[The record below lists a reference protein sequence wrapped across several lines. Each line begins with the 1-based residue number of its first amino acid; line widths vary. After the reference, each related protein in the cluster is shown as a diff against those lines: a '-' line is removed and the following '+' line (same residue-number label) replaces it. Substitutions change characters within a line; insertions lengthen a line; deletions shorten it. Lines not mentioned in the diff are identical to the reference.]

1 MSKKC
6 IFTLFVQL
14 LCGLDSIRAQAQT
27 FNWPDKPIRIIVPYT
42 PGGGTDAVTRQLVE
56 RISAEQKWSFI
67 IDNKPG
73 ASTIIGVDAVVKS
86 PADGYTLL
94 LGSNSLALNR
104 FLILKMPYD
113 IDRDIV
119 PVVLLTKI
127 SNALVVHPSL
137 PVKDLKEFI
146 SYAKANPGKI
156 TYASTGNGTATHL
169 FGEMFASMTGIEMT
183 HVPYKGTA
191 PALNDLLSGQVNSMF
206 DSLTS
211 VIPNVR
217 AGKVRLIGLTNS
229 KRAVFA
235 PEMPTLSELGLPDY
249 EAICWF
255 GIAATSKV
263 PTEVINKLNFEINA
277 ILQTPEMA
285 AKLSQLGGEVAGG
298 SPDDFK
304 LFIQSEAKKWGRV
317 IQNAKINME

>member
-1 MSKKC
+1 MKKLF
-6 IFTLFVQL
+6 FTLIVFFAGFAVNM
-14 LCGLDSIRAQAQT
+14 SFAQ
-27 FNWPDKPIRIIVPYT
+27 PYPSKPIRLVVPFP
-42 PGGGTDAVTRQLVE
+42 PGGPTDLLARAIGQKLQE
-56 RISAEQKWSFI
+56 RIGQSVI

-113 IDRDIV
+113 IDRDIA
-119 PVVLLTKI
+119 PVILLTKI

-169 FGEMFASMTGIEMT
+169 FGEMFASMTGIDMT

-191 PALNDLLSGQVNSMF
+191 PALNDLLSGQVTSMF

-229 KRAVFA
+229 KRAMFA

-249 EAICWF
+249 EAIGWF
-255 GIAATSKV
+255 GIAAPAKV
-263 PTEVINKLNFEINA
+263 PAEVINKLNFEINA

-285 AKLSQLGGEVAGG
+285 TKLSQLGGEVAGG

-317 IQNAKINME
+317 IQNAKIKME

>member
-1 MSKKC
+1 MVKILFS
-6 IFTLFVQL
+6 LFVFL
-14 LCGLDSIRAQAQT
+14 AVSITNISFAQSY
-27 FNWPDKPIRIIVPYT
+27 PSKPIRLVVPFP
-42 PGGGTDAVTRQLVE
+42 PGGPNDLLARLIGQKLQERIGQLV
-56 RISAEQKWSFI
+56 I

-104 FLILKMPYD
+104 FLILKLPYD

-119 PVVLLTKI
+119 PVILLTKI

-137 PVKDLKEFI
+137 PVKDLKDFI
-146 SYAKANPGKI
+146 AYAKLNPGKI

-169 FGEMFASMTGIEMT
+169 FGEMFANMTGIEMT

-191 PALNDLLSGQVNSMF
+191 PAVNDLLSGQVNAMF

-229 KRAVFA
+229 KRATHA

-249 EAICWF
+249 EATGWF
-255 GIAATSKV
+255 GIAAPAKV
-263 PTEVINKLNFEINA
+263 PSEIINKLNSEINA
-277 ILQTPEMA
+277 ILETPEIA
-285 AKLSQLGGEVAGG
+285 TKLSQLGGEVVGG

-304 LFIQSEAKKWGRV
+304 TFIQSEAKKWGRV
-317 IQNAKINME
+317 IQNAKIKME

>member
-1 MSKKC
+1 MVKILFS
-6 IFTLFVQL
+6 LFVFL
-14 LCGLDSIRAQAQT
+14 AVSITNISFAQSY
-27 FNWPDKPIRIIVPYT
+27 PSRPIRLVVPFP
-42 PGGGTDAVTRQLVE
+42 PGGPNDLLARLIGQKLQERIGQLV
-56 RISAEQKWSFI
+56 I

-104 FLILKMPYD
+104 FLILKLPYD
-113 IDRDIV
+113 IDRDIA
-119 PVVLLTKI
+119 PVILLTKI

-137 PVKDLKEFI
+137 PVKDLKDFI
-146 SYAKANPGKI
+146 AYAKLNPGKI

-169 FGEMFASMTGIEMT
+169 FGEMFANMTGIEMT

-191 PALNDLLSGQVNSMF
+191 PAVNDLLSGQVNAMF

-229 KRAVFA
+229 KRATHA

-249 EAICWF
+249 EATGWF
-255 GIAATSKV
+255 GIAAPAKV
-263 PTEVINKLNFEINA
+263 PSEIINKLNSEINA
-277 ILQTPEMA
+277 ILETPEIA
-285 AKLSQLGGEVAGG
+285 TKLSQLGGEVVGG

-304 LFIQSEAKKWGRV
+304 TFIQSEAKKWGRV
-317 IQNAKINME
+317 IQNAKIKME

>member
-1 MSKKC
+1 MNK
-6 IFTLFVQL
+6 IFFALIVL
-14 LCGLDSIRAQAQT
+14 LGGISVNVSLAQ
-27 FNWPDKPIRIIVPYT
+27 PYPSKPIRLVVPFP
-42 PGGGTDAVTRQLVE
+42 PGGPTDLLARTLGQKLQE
-56 RISAEQKWSFI
+56 RIGQSVI

-249 EAICWF
+249 EAIGWF
-255 GIAATSKV
+255 GIAAPAKV

-317 IQNAKINME
+317 IQNAKIKME

>member
-1 MSKKC
+1 M
-6 IFTLFVQL
+6 
-14 LCGLDSIRAQAQT
+14 
-27 FNWPDKPIRIIVPYT
+27 
-42 PGGGTDAVTRQLVE
+42 
-56 RISAEQKWSFI
+56 
-67 IDNKPG
+67 
-73 ASTIIGVDAVVKS
+73 
-86 PADGYTLL
+86 PADGYNIVLSAAATLTVQPHRQDL
-94 LGSNSLALNR
+94 PYETPDDYDPIIKAANLPMVLA
-104 FLILKMPYD
+104 
-113 IDRDIV
+113 
-119 PVVLLTKI
+119 VLSTSPHKTA
-127 SNALVVHPSL
+127 NAALDFV
-137 PVKDLKEFI
+137 
-146 SYAKANPGKI
+146 KANPGKI

-191 PALNDLLSGQVNSMF
+191 PALNDLLSGQVNAMF

-229 KRAVFA
+229 KRAMFA

-249 EAICWF
+249 EAIGWF
-255 GIAATSKV
+255 GVAAPAKV

-285 AKLSQLGGEVAGG
+285 ANLSQLGGEVAGG

-304 LFIQSEAKKWGRV
+304 FFIQSEAKKWGRV
-317 IQNAKINME
+317 IQNAKIKME

>member
-1 MSKKC
+1 MKK
-6 IFTLFVQL
+6 IFFALIVL
-14 LCGLDSIRAQAQT
+14 LGGFSVNIALAQ
-27 FNWPDKPIRIIVPYT
+27 PYPSKPIRLVVPFP
-42 PGGGTDAVTRQLVE
+42 PGGPTDLLARTLGQKLQE
-56 RISAEQKWSFI
+56 RIGQSVI

-146 SYAKANPGKI
+146 SYARANPGKI

-191 PALNDLLSGQVNSMF
+191 PALNDLLSGQVNAMF

-229 KRAVFA
+229 KRAMFA

-249 EAICWF
+249 EATGWF
-255 GIAATSKV
+255 GVAAPAKV

-317 IQNAKINME
+317 IQDAKIKME

>member
-1 MSKKC
+1 MKKLF
-6 IFTLFVQL
+6 FTLIVFFAGFAVNM
-14 LCGLDSIRAQAQT
+14 SFAQ
-27 FNWPDKPIRIIVPYT
+27 PYPSKPIRLVVPFP
-42 PGGGTDAVTRQLVE
+42 PGGPTDLLARAIGQKLQE
-56 RISAEQKWSFI
+56 RIGQSVI

-113 IDRDIV
+113 IDRDIA
-119 PVVLLTKI
+119 PVILLTKI

-169 FGEMFASMTGIEMT
+169 FGEMFASMTGIDMT

-191 PALNDLLSGQVNSMF
+191 PALNDLLSGQVTSMF

-229 KRAVFA
+229 KRAMFA

-249 EAICWF
+249 EAIGWF
-255 GIAATSKV
+255 GIAAPAKV
-263 PTEVINKLNFEINA
+263 PAEVINKLNFEINA

-285 AKLSQLGGEVAGG
+285 T
-298 SPDDFK
+298 
-304 LFIQSEAKKWGRV
+304 
-317 IQNAKINME
+317 

>member
-1 MSKKC
+1 MKKLF
-6 IFTLFVQL
+6 FTLIVFLAGFAVNI
-14 LCGLDSIRAQAQT
+14 SFAQ
-27 FNWPDKPIRIIVPYT
+27 PYPSKPIRLVVPFP
-42 PGGGTDAVTRQLVE
+42 PGGPTDLLARAIGQKLQE
-56 RISAEQKWSFI
+56 RIGQSVI

-113 IDRDIV
+113 IDRDIA
-119 PVVLLTKI
+119 PVILLTKI

-146 SYAKANPGKI
+146 AYAKANPGKI

-169 FGEMFASMTGIEMT
+169 FGEMFASMTGIDMT

-191 PALNDLLSGQVNSMF
+191 PALNDLLSGQVTSMF

-229 KRAVFA
+229 KRAMFA

-249 EAICWF
+249 EAIGWF
-255 GIAATSKV
+255 GIAAPAKV
-263 PTEVINKLNFEINA
+263 PAEVINKLNFEINA

-285 AKLSQLGGEVAGG
+285 TKLSQLGGEVAGG

-317 IQNAKINME
+317 IQNAKIKME

>member
-1 MSKKC
+1 MVKILFS
-6 IFTLFVQL
+6 LFVVFAA
-14 LCGLDSIRAQAQT
+14 SITNISFAQSY
-27 FNWPDKPIRIIVPYT
+27 PSKPIRLVVPFP
-42 PGGGTDAVTRQLVE
+42 PGGPNDLLARLIGQKLQE
-56 RISAEQKWSFI
+56 RIGQSVI

-104 FLILKMPYD
+104 FLILKLPYD
-113 IDRDIV
+113 IDRDIA
-119 PVVLLTKI
+119 PVILLTKI

-137 PVKDLKEFI
+137 PVKDLKDFI
-146 SYAKANPGKI
+146 AYAKLNPGKI

-191 PALNDLLSGQVNSMF
+191 PAVNDLLSGQVTAMF

-229 KRAVFA
+229 KRATYT

-249 EAICWF
+249 EATGWF
-255 GIAATSKV
+255 GIAAPAKV
-263 PTEVINKLNFEINA
+263 PSEIINKLNSEINA
-277 ILQTPEMA
+277 ILETPEIA
-285 AKLSQLGGEVAGG
+285 TKLSQLGGEVVGG
-298 SPDDFK
+298 SPDNFK
-304 LFIQSEAKKWGRV
+304 YFIQSEAKKWGRV
-317 IQNAKINME
+317 IQNVKIKME

>member
-1 MSKKC
+1 MVKILFS
-6 IFTLFVQL
+6 LFVFL
-14 LCGLDSIRAQAQT
+14 AVSITNISFAQSY
-27 FNWPDKPIRIIVPYT
+27 PSKPIRLVVPFP
-42 PGGGTDAVTRQLVE
+42 PGGPNDLLARLIGQKLQERIGQLV
-56 RISAEQKWSFI
+56 I

-104 FLILKMPYD
+104 FLILKLPYD
-113 IDRDIV
+113 IDRDIA
-119 PVVLLTKI
+119 PVILLTKI

-137 PVKDLKEFI
+137 PVKDLKDFI
-146 SYAKANPGKI
+146 AYAKLNPGKI

-169 FGEMFASMTGIEMT
+169 FGEMFANMTGIEMT

-191 PALNDLLSGQVNSMF
+191 PAVNDLLSGQVNAMF

-229 KRAVFA
+229 KRATHA

-249 EAICWF
+249 EATGWF
-255 GIAATSKV
+255 GIAAPAKV
-263 PTEVINKLNFEINA
+263 PSEIINKLNSEINA
-277 ILQTPEMA
+277 ILETPEIA
-285 AKLSQLGGEVAGG
+285 TKLSQLGGEVVGG

-304 LFIQSEAKKWGRV
+304 TFIQSEAKKWGRV
-317 IQNAKINME
+317 IQNAKIKME

>member
-1 MSKKC
+1 MRQMKKLF
-6 IFTLFVQL
+6 FTLIVFFAGFAVNM
-14 LCGLDSIRAQAQT
+14 SFAQ
-27 FNWPDKPIRIIVPYT
+27 PYPSKPIRLVVPFP
-42 PGGGTDAVTRQLVE
+42 PGGPTDLLARAIGQKLQE
-56 RISAEQKWSFI
+56 RIGQSVI

-113 IDRDIV
+113 IDRDIA
-119 PVVLLTKI
+119 PVILLTKI

-169 FGEMFASMTGIEMT
+169 FGEMFASMTGIDMT

-191 PALNDLLSGQVNSMF
+191 PALNDLLSGQVTSMF

-229 KRAVFA
+229 KRAMFA

-249 EAICWF
+249 EAIGWF
-255 GIAATSKV
+255 GIAAPAKV
-263 PTEVINKLNFEINA
+263 PAEVINKLNFEINA

-285 AKLSQLGGEVAGG
+285 TKLSQLGGEVAGG

-317 IQNAKINME
+317 IQNAKIKME